1 MHSSPL
7 AQASLLDDR
16 PNLNPQKLAAVVLR
30 RRNPD
35 GPGEIWTSTNSGE
48 TWTERATDLAN
59 EWSAV
64 ASSSDGTVRQS

>member
-7 AQASLLDDR
+7 THASLLDDR
-16 PNLNPQKLAAVVLR
+16 PNLNPQKLVAVVVFG
-30 RRNPD
+30 PD

-48 TWTERATDLAN
+48 TWTERATDLAE
-59 EWSAV
+59 EWTSV